1 MIHFQKVRINRER
14 GFTLIELVISS
25 ALMAMVLVSTYACLN
40 AGFSG
45 QKIVEPRTDLIQ
57 SARVALSLM
66 SADLRCACPLP
77 QGAPFLGVRR
87 LLGAVSADNLDF
99 ATQNYT
105 PKNRGEGDFCEE
117 SFFVEKDLK
126 SGRYTLWRRRN
137 PVLAFDP
144 LSGGSREEL
153 ATGLAGLRLEYYD
166 GFDWYDSWGDPKAGS
181 TKSQLTSAKP
191 NSDGLP
197 EAVRITL
204 FFDTSPPVTS
214 VPGRE
219 TSISAP
225 PLVFQTV
232 ARINVPPSE
241 ATGSSTP
248 STPNASPGPI
258 LGH

>member
-105 PKNRGEGDFCEE
+105 DR
-117 SFFVEKDLK
+117 K
-126 SGRYTLWRRRN
+126 S
-137 PVLAFDP
+137 V
-144 LSGGSREEL
+144 
-153 ATGLAGLRLEYYD
+153 
-166 GFDWYDSWGDPKAGS
+166 
-181 TKSQLTSAKP
+181 
-191 NSDGLP
+191 
-197 EAVRITL
+197 V
-204 FFDTSPPVTS
+204 
-214 VPGRE
+214 
-219 TSISAP
+219 
-225 PLVFQTV
+225 
-232 ARINVPPSE
+232 
-241 ATGSSTP
+241 
-248 STPNASPGPI
+248 
-258 LGH
+258 